1 MRVAIVAGESSGD
14 LLGAALI
21 DSIRKLC
28 PDVSFEGIGGDLMIA
43 KGFQSYYPMETL
55 SVMGLV
61 EPLKRLPALLAIKKS
76 LVSRFLE
83 NPPDVFIGIDSP
95 EFNHRI
101 ELPLK
106 KTGIPTV
113 HYVSPSVW
121 AWRQGRVKG
130 IRKAVDLM
138 LCLLP
143 FEADFYHRESVSAK
157 FVGHPMADEIPI
169 DIHPSPDL
177 ELDGICLPDSRN
189 IAMLPGSRS
198 SEIEKIAPVF
208 LEVAERMLVE
218 QPDTKFFIPAAHDK
232 ARQLLNELVGKR
244 EQIYVIRGKTREILA
259 RSNAALVASGT
270 ATLEA
275 LLMKCPMVVA
285 YKTDRFSWF
294 IGSRMVKCEHI
305 SLANLIAGEKLVE
318 ERLQAECN
326 VEQLV
331 SDLQNILQEDTRE
344 NMIGKFVRLHQKL
357 KHNASDAAAAAILEL
372 CNQ

>member
-1 MRVAIVAGESSGD
+1 MRIAIVAGEPSGD

-21 DSIRKLC
+21 DSIKKLC
-28 PDVSFEGIGGDLMIA
+28 PDASFDGVGGEQMIGR
-43 KGFQSYYPMETL
+43 GFRSHHPMEKL

-61 EPLKRLPALLAIKKS
+61 EPLKRLPSLLAIKKDMVQRY
-76 LVSRFLE
+76 LD

-106 KTGIPTV
+106 RAGIPTV

-121 AWRQGRVKG
+121 AWRQGRVKS

-143 FEADFYHRESVSAK
+143 FEAVFYHRESVPAK

-169 DIHPSPDL
+169 EINPETDA
-177 ELDGICLPDSRN
+177 ELDRICESTADC
-189 IAMLPGSRS
+189 IALLPGSRS

-208 LEVAERMLVE
+208 LETAELMLAD
-218 QPDTKFFIPAAHDK
+218 QPNLHFLIPAAHDRARQTLESLVKDK
-232 ARQLLNELVGKR
+232 ARMHVVSGR
-244 EQIYVIRGKTREILA
+244 TRQVLA
-259 RSNAALVASGT
+259 RSTAALVASGT

-285 YKTDRFSWF
+285 YKADWFSWF
-294 IGSRMVKCEHI
+294 VGSRMVKTEHI
-305 SLANLIAGEKLVE
+305 SLVNLIAGQKLVE
-318 ERLQAECN
+318 ERLQTDCN
-326 VEQLV
+326 ARQLQA
-331 SDLQNILQEDTRE
+331 DLQNLLQPEVRNDMVAKFINLHRE
-344 NMIGKFVRLHQKL
+344 LR
-357 KHNASDAAAAAILEL
+357 HNASDEAARAILEL
-372 CNQ
+372 TGS

>member
-1 MRVAIVAGESSGD
+1 MRIAIVAGESSGD
-14 LLGAALI
+14 LLGATLI
-21 DSIRKLC
+21 DSIKKRC
-28 PDVSFEGIGGDLMIA
+28 PDAIFEGVGGPHMLA
-43 KGFQSYYPMETL
+43 RGFVSYHPMDTL

-61 EPLKRLPALLAIKKS
+61 EPLKRLPALLAIKKD
-76 LVSRFLE
+76 LVRRYLD

-106 KTGIPTV
+106 KAGIPTV

-143 FEADFYHRESVSAK
+143 FEADFYVRENVPAR

-169 DIHPSPDL
+169 EPEITADEQLDEIHGSAS
-177 ELDGICLPDSRN
+177 ECL
-189 IAMLPGSRS
+189 AMLPGSRTG
-198 SEIEKIAPVF
+198 EIEKIAPVF
-208 LEVAERMLVE
+208 LEAADQLLQE
-218 QPDTKFFIPAAHDK
+218 QPGLHIFIPAAHSK
-232 ARQLLNELVGKR
+232 AQEMLESLVGQR
-244 EQIYVIRGKTREILA
+244 ERVHVIAGKTRQILA
-259 RSNAALVASGT
+259 RSNGALVASGT

-285 YKTDRFSWF
+285 YKADWFSWF
-294 IGSRMVKCEHI
+294 VGSRMVKCEHI

-318 ERLQAECN
+318 ERLQSECHAS
-326 VEQLV
+326 QLV
-331 SDLQNILQEDTRE
+331 SDLKTLMNPETRQS
-344 NMIGKFVRLHQKL
+344 MIEKFVRLHKRLQ
-357 KHNASDAAAAAILEL
+357 HNASDEAAQAIMEL
-372 CNQ
+372 VAK

>member
-28 PDVSFEGIGGDLMIA
+28 PEASFEGVGGDRMIA
-43 KGFQSYYPMETL
+43 KGFQSHFPMETL

-61 EPLKRLPALLAIKKS
+61 EPLKRLPTLLAIKKN
-76 LVSRFLE
+76 LVGRFLN

-106 KTGIPTV
+106 KRGIHTV

-143 FEADFYHRESVSAK
+143 FEADFYHRESVPAK
-157 FVGHPMADEIPI
+157 FVGHPMADEIPVEI
-169 DIHPSPDL
+169 LPSPDV
-177 ELDGICLPDSRN
+177 ELDNLCQPDAIN
-189 IAMLPGSRS
+189 IAMLPGSRA

-208 LEVAERMLVE
+208 LGVAERLLSN
-218 QPDTKFFIPAAHDK
+218 QPNMNFFIPAAHKK
-232 ARQLLNELVGKR
+232 AQKLLGEMVDGREKIHVIQGK
-244 EQIYVIRGKTREILA
+244 IREILA

-285 YKTDRFSWF
+285 YKTDWFSWF
-294 IGSRMVKCEHI
+294 IGSRLVQCEYI

-326 VEQLV
+326 VDQLV
-331 SDLQNILQEDTRE
+331 LDLQHILNDDNRE
-344 NMIGKFVRLHQKL
+344 NMVGKFVLLHQKL
-357 KHNASDAAAAAILEL
+357 KHNASDAAAAAIMEL
-372 CNQ
+372 VNQ

>member
-28 PDVSFEGIGGDLMIA
+28 PEASFEGVGGDRMIA
-43 KGFQSYYPMETL
+43 KGFQSFFPMETL
-55 SVMGLV
+55 SVMGFV
-61 EPLKRLPALLAIKKS
+61 EPLKRLPALLAIKKQ
-76 LVSRFLE
+76 LVERFLN

-106 KTGIPTV
+106 KAGIYTV

-143 FEADFYHRESVSAK
+143 FEADFYHRESVQAK

-169 DIHPSPDL
+169 EIHPAPDL
-177 ELDGICLPDSRN
+177 ELDSICRPERTN
-189 IAMLPGSRS
+189 IALLPGSRG

-208 LEVAERMLVE
+208 LEVAERLLLNQE
-218 QPDTKFFIPAAHDK
+218 NLNFLIPAAHEK
-232 ARQLLNELVGKR
+232 AHQRLDEIVKGK
-244 EQIYVIRGKTREILA
+244 EHIHVVRGKTREILA

-285 YKTDRFSWF
+285 YKTDRLSWF
-294 IGSRMVKCEHI
+294 IGSRMVQCEHI
-305 SLANLIAGEKLVE
+305 SLANLVAGEKLVE

-331 SDLQNILQEDTRE
+331 TDLQHILNDVIRE
-344 NMIGKFVRLHQKL
+344 HMIKKFVLLHKKL
-357 KHNASDAAAAAILEL
+357 KHDASDAAALAILEL
-372 CNQ
+372 CSR